1 MELRQLTY
9 FVAVAEEGQV
19 TRAAERVSVAQPAVS
34 AQIRRLERELGE
46 ALFHR
51 DQRGVTLTAAGTAF
65 LPHARAAL
73 GAVERGRETV
83 TAMRGLLAGR
93 LSVGVSGPMDRRFA
107 AALGDYARAHPAI
120 EIALREDNREQIVSS
135 VAKGDVGVA
144 QICITGEHVPPSIR
158 TQVVAVDPL
167 VLAVARGHRFA
178 GRRRVFVS
186 QLEGEPVI
194 TLEEGTGL
202 RGAVVDA
209 CRAVGFSPVVV
220 AETTEIRSL
229 LDLTAAGLGVAV
241 VPRSVGDDPRL
252 ALVELTRPRLERPVG
267 LAWNE
272 AATSPAARAFLTL
285 ARRHFDESETETGS
299 ATVTAL
305 PRAAGPATGP

>member
-1 MELRQLTY
+1 MELRQLSY

-46 ALFHR
+46 TLFHR
-51 DQRGVTLTAAGTAF
+51 DQRGVTLTAAGAAF

-73 GAVERGRETV
+73 AAVARGRETV
-83 TAMRGLLAGR
+83 TAMRGLLEGR

-107 AALGDYARAHPAI
+107 AALGDYSRAHPAI
-120 EIALREDNREQIVSS
+120 EIALREDNRERIVSS
-135 VAKGDVGVA
+135 VAKGDIGVA
-144 QICITGEHVPPSIR
+144 QICMTGEPVPPSVR
-158 TQVVAVDPL
+158 TKVVTVDPL
-167 VLAVARGHRFA
+167 VLAVSAGHRFA
-178 GRRRVFVS
+178 GRRRVLIS
-186 QLEGEPVI
+186 QLEDQPLI

-202 RGAVVDA
+202 RAAVERA
-209 CRAVGFSPVVV
+209 CRAAGFSPRVV

-229 LDLTAAGLGVAV
+229 LDLTAADLGVAV
-241 VPRSVGDDPRL
+241 VPQSVGDDPRL
-252 ALVELTRPRLERPVG
+252 ALIELTRPRLERPVG

-272 AATSPAARAFLTL
+272 AATSPAVRAFLTL
-285 ARRHFDESETETGS
+285 AQRHFDDGETAI

-305 PRAAGPATGP
+305 PARTAGE